1 MMIRM
6 SDEPKEK
13 LQDSRM
19 CKTKFKDLQE
29 NTGKKL
35 KKTQKQIN
43 ELRTSTNC
51 KMKLRRLQKKK
62 YEIKKTTQI

>member
-43 ELRTSTNC
+43 ELREDFN
-51 KMKLRRLQKKK
+51 KLQNETKENTKK
-62 YEIKKTTQI
+62 EI